1 VSDGRSNPLSLPL
14 SLILIQSRQ
23 TTSRSLLRRSRCSLP
38 TSPRPS
44 LVLRY
49 TLAGGD
55 TGILAPLARALSVT
69 TLLTLPA
76 PLAPGLD
83 NRLFNPQLVIIVVV
97 EVLRVQ
103 LVLIHG
109 CCRLLT
115 EQDHWCVDVCHWV
128 GASHDV

>member
-1 VSDGRSNPLSLPL
+1 MISGKCKRSNSFSLPL

-23 TTSRSLLRRSRCSLP
+23 TASRSLLSCSRCSLP
-38 TSPRPS
+38 TPPCSS

-49 TLAGGD
+49 TLIGGD
-55 TGILAPLARALSVT
+55 TGILAPLARALSVA

-76 PLAPGLD
+76 SLAPRFNNWL
-83 NRLFNPQLVIIVVV
+83 LNPQLVIVVV

-109 CCRLLT
+109 CCHLLT
-115 EQDHWCVDVCHWV
+115 EQDHWWVCHQV
-128 GASHDV
+128 GGSIDA